1 MNETVDVKNVVREK
15 YGAAA
20 ERVAQG
26 RGNACC
32 GGSAASPEQWDPI
45 TSNLYDQ
52 AQAAD
57 VPAAAML
64 ASLGCGNPTAL
75 AELKAGETVLDL
87 GSGGGI
93 DVLLSAKRVG
103 PTGTAYG
110 LDMTDPMLALA
121 QENKR
126 KSGLANVHF
135 LKGEIEHIPLPSD
148 SVDVII
154 SNCVINLS
162 ADKDRVLREAFRVL
176 KPGGRFAV
184 SDVVVR
190 GEMPEAIRRNTG
202 VSFELNPSSGV
213 MWRVCCDAAGETVQS
228 RPTIEAGGS
237 GLTLS
242 PSITTTLSFS
252 GMGRVANWNSGWGNA
267 LGISVTRNA
276 ARSMQI
282 ALSASG
288 AVRMCHRTD
297 QSTTKTCF
305 DEF

>member
-1 MNETVDVKNVVREK
+1 MNETVDVKNVVRQR

-45 TSNLYDQ
+45 TANLYDQ

-162 ADKDRVLREAFRVL
+162 PDKKAVFGEALRVLR
-176 KPGGRFAV
+176 PGGYLLTEFYNTLSLRYLIKRLKRPTAISESVNDEAV
-184 SDVVVR
+184 YTRYDSLDRVRSYLPSDVHVQTVHGIRVVTPFSQAHR
-190 GEMPEAIRRNTG
+190 WPVVGKALRVVERQAAVMPGVRR
-202 VSFELNPSSGV
+202 L
-213 MWRVCCDAAGETVQS
+213 
-228 RPTIEAGGS
+228 GGFM
-237 GLTLS
+237 LV
-242 PSITTTLSFS
+242 
-252 GMGRVANWNSGWGNA
+252 VAKKQG
-267 LGISVTRNA
+267 
-276 ARSMQI
+276 
-282 ALSASG
+282 
-288 AVRMCHRTD
+288 
-297 QSTTKTCF
+297 
-305 DEF
+305 